1 MPPEDKFLFKARH
14 NLSLAYYGY
23 VSNKQQED
31 WRYPTSTWHYKSKR
45 MFQQSLWH
53 YGESLYQAQEQVT
66 DNVLSWVRS
75 EVVMLPKHDAG
86 ILVSMRLLSMRLQQ
100 AKKEPSEIQ
109 IFKFAVC
116 VRRRTCISKRKHEQ

>member
-1 MPPEDKFLFKARH
+1 
-14 NLSLAYYGY
+14 
-23 VSNKQQED
+23 
-31 WRYPTSTWHYKSKR
+31 